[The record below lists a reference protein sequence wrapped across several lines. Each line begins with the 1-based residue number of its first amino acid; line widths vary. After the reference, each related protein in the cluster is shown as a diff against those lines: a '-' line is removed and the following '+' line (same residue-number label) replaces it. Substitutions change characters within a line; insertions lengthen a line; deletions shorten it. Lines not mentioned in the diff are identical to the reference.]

1 MDFTVD
7 DFSIKISLFLA
18 YINEI
23 TLKNCELNLEERRL
37 KISETLKFDYF
48 VHRLRSIFG
57 PDLNESHCKTF
68 FKKISHNP
76 DCVIDWSEVI
86 VQVKKKY

>member
-1 MDFTVD
+1 MNVTPD
-7 DFSIKISLFLA
+7 DFANKISLFLV

-23 TLKNCELNLEERRL
+23 TLRNSELNLEERRL

-48 VHRLRSIFG
+48 VHKLRLIFG
-57 PDLNESHCKTF
+57 PDLNESHCKAF

-76 DCVIDWSEVI
+76 DCEIDWSEVI
-86 VQVKKKY
+86 VQI